1 MRCAILSDIHGNDDA
16 LAAVLEDIATIS
28 MRHPTPIDEIWC
40 LGDLVG
46 YGPEPSA
53 CIRLVRACSELCIA
67 GNHDWVAAGKANSA
81 EFTGAAAI
89 VAAWTSRQL
98 TGEERTYL
106 AELPQI
112 VATGDFTLA
121 HGSPSNPIWEY
132 LLTPAAARRN
142 FPAFETRF
150 CLVGHTHLP
159 VIFLEPGN
167 GRYPHGAQFG
177 AQPAATALL
186 TLDAPDWARLAHP
199 GTAVAESSCT
209 RIIPQPGP
217 WTPPAGYRAI
227 INPGSVGQPRD
238 HDPRAAYM
246 VYDSEQGFEFRRV
259 PYEVSATQRKLRD
272 HGLPERL
279 GQRLAQGA

>member
-16 LAAVLEDIATIS
+16 FAAVLEDIAAIS
-28 MRHPTPIDEIWC
+28 LRQYTPIEEIWC

-53 CIRLVRACSELCIA
+53 CIRLVRACSEICIA
-67 GNHDWVAAGKANSA
+67 GNHDWVAAGKAEAND
-81 EFTGAAAI
+81 FTGAAAI
-89 VAAWTSRQL
+89 SAAWTSQQL
-98 TGEERTYL
+98 SNEERRYL
-106 AELPQI
+106 AELPP
-112 VATGDFTLA
+112 VVVNDDFTLA

-132 LLTPAAARRN
+132 LLTPTAARRN

-159 VIFLEPGN
+159 VIFLAPERAHTPK
-167 GRYPHGAQFG
+167 P
-177 AQPAATALL
+177 QPSATALL
-186 TLDAPDWARLAHP
+186 TLDTADWPTLGEMRAAK
-199 GTAVAESSCT
+199 TESECT
-209 RIIPQPGP
+209 RLIPHPGP
-217 WTPPAGYRAI
+217 WIPPAGYRAI

-246 VYDSEQGFEFRRV
+246 IYDSARGFEFRRV
-259 PYEVSATQRKLRD
+259 PYDIGATQRKLRE

-279 GQRLAQGA
+279 GVRLAEGA